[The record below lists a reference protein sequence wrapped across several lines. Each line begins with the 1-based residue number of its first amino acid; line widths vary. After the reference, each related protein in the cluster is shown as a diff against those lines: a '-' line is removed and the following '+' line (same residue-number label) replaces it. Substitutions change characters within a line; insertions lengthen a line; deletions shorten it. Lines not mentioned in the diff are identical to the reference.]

1 MFFVRG
7 VMGDVSR
14 IGNATYNQTINSVL
28 KKQGIGIDH
37 VAHTVK
43 GVDEKYPDEIQ
54 LLNDIAVATKSGY
67 TFLYAGIDQDD
78 EYAPLVSAFAQGF
91 DGLSRALTVF
101 LQKFESNPDDAFADL
116 FGTQKYSRDIA
127 DPDLLHMSMSVSDYY
142 KDKADFLYGVLKPA
156 FAGFDPF
163 PDNLASGFYHQF
175 LRMAGAE
182 MDTGVIKGI
191 KSDELKQQL
200 DEILDEFETNRFSLK
215 LSDDLKGEI
224 VASVTV
230 GVNKLLETLYD
241 VGFGSGEFPPVS
253 EIAEAVGAKVDDGKT
268 LLKFAS
274 GIVTSN
280 NDGNNK
286 MNAFVTS
293 LTDALLSD
301 LLKVDAQRSKAFD
314 HTPYD
319 SPIMA
324 YVKGDGL
331 SFPLV
336 SETAIRALS
345 EMFLIQN
352 KAAAD
357 LIPNNYAA
365 FERSH
370 MSVDFSKQ
378 YVRKWFDEDGIIS

>member
-1 MFFVRG
+1 
-7 VMGDVSR
+7 
-14 IGNATYNQTINSVL
+14 
-28 KKQGIGIDH
+28 
-37 VAHTVK
+37 
-43 GVDEKYPDEIQ
+43 
-54 LLNDIAVATKSGY
+54 
-67 TFLYAGIDQDD
+67 
-78 EYAPLVSAFAQGF
+78 
-91 DGLSRALTVF
+91 
-101 LQKFESNPDDAFADL
+101 
-116 FGTQKYSRDIA
+116 
-127 DPDLLHMSMSVSDYY
+127 
-142 KDKADFLYGVLKPA
+142 
-156 FAGFDPF
+156 
-163 PDNLASGFYHQF
+163 
-175 LRMAGAE
+175 MAGAE

-274 GIVTSN
+274 DIVTSN